1 MPKNPN
7 SQLIRESH
15 ALLPAD
21 WTHLDQI
28 ATDLDAVNASGRLAG
43 HPSWRALLRKIAQGQ
58 LVVITKSDAALLAT
72 IKELVR

>member
-28 ATDLDAVNASGRLAG
+28 ATDLDALNTSGRLAG

-58 LVVITKSDAALLAT
+58 LVVISKTDAELLAKV
-72 IKELVR
+72 KELAR